1 MTLRD
6 FIETYEGFN
15 WQSGEIVVVDQRRAK
30 SYICT
35 CENGKIDHPYMFV
48 TDMFERMLEREV
60 YSWTH
65 TDKTM
70 LITL

>member
-1 MTLRD
+1 MKLRD
-6 FIETYEGFN
+6 FIEIYEGFK
-15 WQSGEIVVVDQRRAK
+15 WQSGEIVIVDQRRAE

-35 CENGKIDHPYMFV
+35 YENGKLIHPYMYV
-48 TDMFERMLEREV
+48 TDKFEQMLEREV

-65 TDKTM
+65 TTKTM